1 MAPGGVEPPHA
12 DSKVVA
18 QSATSG
24 NCLQVAT
31 FHVAAKCSDLQRAET
46 SLYARPY
53 AHGVSGGSSSVTR
66 LVTGDPSAEAR
77 ELHMRKRPQSCSAP
91 SAQEVFADALE
102 AECSYVS
109 VSGNPGGAAMP
120 PLRTPAYGVGSAY
133 EPPKMSLFPNVAG
146 QACCGAGAVGT
157 VVSFAIAAWAAARQA
172 SIAGQSAAFRTSFQT
187 AAP

>member
-1 MAPGGVEPPHA
+1 
-12 DSKVVA
+12 
-18 QSATSG
+18 
-24 NCLQVAT
+24 
-31 FHVAAKCSDLQRAET
+31 
-46 SLYARPY
+46 
-53 AHGVSGGSSSVTR
+53 VTR

-77 ELHMRKRPQSCSAP
+77 ELNMRKRPQSCSAP
-91 SAQEVFADALE
+91 SAQEVVFADALE

-109 VSGNPGGAAMP
+109 VSRNPGGAAMP
-120 PLRTPAYGVGSAY
+120 PLRSPAYGVGSAY